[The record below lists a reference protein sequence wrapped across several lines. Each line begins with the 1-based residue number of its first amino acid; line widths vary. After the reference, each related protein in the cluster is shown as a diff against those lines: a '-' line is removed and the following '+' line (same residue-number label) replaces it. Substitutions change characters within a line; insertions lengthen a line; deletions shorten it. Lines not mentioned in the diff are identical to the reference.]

1 MGSSQEDY
9 MNIFFAHTTREG
21 VLATLY
27 IVIVGCGSLG
37 SAVAYL
43 LSREK
48 HNVVVIERDSSAFN
62 LLEPTFNGV
71 TLLGNGIDVDVQ
83 RNAGVDRADAFIA
96 VTGNDAANL
105 MAAQVARGVY
115 HVPKVVAQVSDSE
128 NEGLYRH
135 FDIQTISTIGREAK
149 DICQLISTDAV
160 ERYLV
165 LEVAKLELVR
175 ARVKPW
181 AMGKTVG
188 QLSKPGQLM
197 ISMIIRNDKA
207 FIPTPDTPIHA
218 DDQVIVTMATDH
230 GNRQRRWL
238 AI

>member
-1 MGSSQEDY
+1 M
-9 MNIFFAHTTREG
+9 
-21 VLATLY
+21 Y

-37 SAVAYL
+37 STVAYL

-48 HNVVVIERDSSAFN
+48 HNLVVIDRDSSAFS

-83 RNAGVDRADAFIA
+83 RSAGVDRADAFVA

-135 FDIQTISTIGREAK
+135 FGIQTISTIGREAK
-149 DICQLISTDAV
+149 EICQLISTDVA

-165 LEVAKLELVR
+165 LEEAKLELVR

-181 AMGKTVG
+181 AVGKTVG
-188 QLSKPGQLM
+188 QLSKPGRLV
-197 ISMIIRNDKA
+197 ISMIIRNDEA
-207 FIPTPDTPIHA
+207 LIPTLDTPIHA
-218 DDQVIVTMATDH
+218 NDQIIVTMATDY
-230 GNRQRRWL
+230 GNKQGRWL
-238 AI
+238 EI